1 MAEKYNKAHNANLM
15 LNPSVKNFEN
25 RPTFAQ
31 VESKSIL
38 KDFMRQ
44 LIPQDSNYQTTVYN
58 LLFNDRL
65 CLFYD
70 CLGYLSLPN

>member
-31 VESKSIL
+31 VEPKSIL

-44 LIPQDSNYQTTVYN
+44 LIPQDS
-58 LLFNDRL
+58 FNA
-65 CLFYD
+65 
-70 CLGYLSLPN
+70 